1 MAKNNQKSSDNEM
14 TFFEHIDALRPH
26 LMRGALVILVLVLVV
41 FLAKGF
47 IIDTILFGPQSV
59 DFPTNRFFCYV
70 GSKLGIDELCM
81 GQLKFNMINTSM
93 AGQFNLHMK
102 VSMVGAIVLGIPYL
116 LMEIWAFVRPALTP
130 FERRKSRMF
139 VFYVSLCFFAGL
151 LFGYYLIAPLT
162 INFFN
167 GYNASRY
174 ITNMIDVNSYL
185 STVLGV
191 SLASAAVFQL
201 PLLIYFLAR
210 MGVISSSFM
219 KKYRKHALVL
229 LLVFSAIITP
239 PDLFSQILVAL
250 PLYGLYEFS
259 IWLAKRVEVRKDK
272 EEEAERLKAVVPA
285 GPGQGPD
292 GPGGSGA
299 AGGPGGAGV
308 SGTPAGAGASGVLSG
323 AGATDGHEVSADKG
337 SAAQVSAG
345 DGPAAEGVVAG
356 DDETPVTGTP
366 DKGTGEASGFDDG
379 AEPEDDDEALHDE
392 DYDEDRFR

>member
-1 MAKNNQKSSDNEM
+1 MVKNKQKSSDDEM

-26 LMRGALVILVLVLVV
+26 LVRGAVVTILLVLVV

-47 IIDTILFGPQSV
+47 IIDTILFGPQST
-59 DFPTNRFFCYV
+59 DFPTNRFLCYI
-70 GSKLGIDELCM
+70 GHKLGIEELCI

-102 VSMVGAIVLGIPYL
+102 VSMVGAIVLGVPYL

-167 GYNASRY
+167 GYHASKY

-191 SLASAAVFQL
+191 SLASAAIFQL

-210 MGVISSSFM
+210 MEVISSSFM
-219 KKYRKHALVL
+219 KKYRKHAIVL

-239 PDLFSQILVAL
+239 PDLFSQVLVAL

-259 IWLAKRVEVRKDK
+259 IWLAKRVELRRAKEEA
-272 EEEAERLKAVVPA
+272 EEEALMAANQSNRNQASSSSVPVVSDSSDR
-285 GPGQGPD
+285 QNNSSD
-292 GPGGSGA
+292 SDSV
-299 AGGPGGAGV
+299 AGG
-308 SGTPAGAGASGVLSG
+308 
-323 AGATDGHEVSADKG
+323 DGSEEQSADIK
-337 SAAQVSAG
+337 VS
-345 DGPAAEGVVAG
+345 DAE
-356 DDETPVTGTP
+356 D
-366 DKGTGEASGFDDG
+366 GFDVDV
-379 AEPEDDDEALHDE
+379 EPEDDDETLHKDNS
-392 DYDEDRFR
+392 DDIKDR